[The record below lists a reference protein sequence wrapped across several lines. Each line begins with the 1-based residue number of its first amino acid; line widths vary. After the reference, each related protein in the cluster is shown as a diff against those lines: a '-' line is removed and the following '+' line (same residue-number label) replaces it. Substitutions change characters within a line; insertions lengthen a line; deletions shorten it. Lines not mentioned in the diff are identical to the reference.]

1 MSPPSSPPAKLVPLS
16 ALEAAYL
23 APRAPGAPVRLA
35 LGTMN
40 FGKRTN
46 EVESAR
52 ILDRAV
58 ERGVTLFDTA
68 NVYTD
73 GASEQIVGKAAKR
86 HQGRVLVATKVGFGR
101 TAGKQEGLSRAAVTS
116 AVEGSLRRLGL
127 DHVDLYYLHTTD
139 PKTPVE
145 ETVDAMA
152 GLRRK
157 GHIRHFAVSNHA
169 SWQILEVD
177 RLCDEHHV
185 PRPRVSQVMYN
196 LLVRQV
202 EIEYLRFTQRYPIHT
217 TVYNPVAGGLLTG
230 RYHPGA
236 TAEKGSRFDNNPLYQ
251 RRYFSPRLLD
261 LAASYQSFAEAH
273 GMSLLELAYAW
284 LAGSPG
290 VDSILVGPGSV
301 AHLDAAIDA
310 CDKQVPPDA
319 RARVDEIYRGYLGTD
334 ATYAR

>member
-1 MSPPSSPPAKLVPLS
+1 MSQPSSPLSPLES
-16 ALEAAYL
+16 AYL
-23 APRAPGAPVRLA
+23 APRLPEVPVRLA

-40 FGKRTN
+40 FGKRTS
-46 EVESAR
+46 EAEAAR

-73 GASEQIVGKAAKR
+73 GTSEQIVGKAVKR

-101 TAGKQEGLSRAAVTS
+101 AAGKQEGLSRAAVTR
-116 AVEGSLRRLGL
+116 AIEGSLSRLGIAC
-127 DHVDLYYLHTTD
+127 VDLYYLHTTD

-145 ETVDAMA
+145 ETIDAVA
-152 GLRRK
+152 ELLRK
-157 GHIRHFAVSNHA
+157 GQIRHFAVSNHA
-169 SWQILEVD
+169 SWQILEID
-177 RLCDEHHV
+177 RLCDERGI
-185 PRPRVSQVMYN
+185 PRPRASQVMYN

-202 EIEYLRFTQRYPIHT
+202 EIEYLRFTARYPIHT

-251 RRYFSPRLLD
+251 RRYFSPRLLE
-261 LAASYQSFAEAH
+261 LAARYQSLAEAH

-284 LAGSPG
+284 LAGARG

-301 AHLDAAIDA
+301 EHLDAAIDA
-310 CDKQVPPDA
+310 CEKQLPPEA
-319 RARVDEIYRGYLGTD
+319 RAKVDEIHRDYLGTD